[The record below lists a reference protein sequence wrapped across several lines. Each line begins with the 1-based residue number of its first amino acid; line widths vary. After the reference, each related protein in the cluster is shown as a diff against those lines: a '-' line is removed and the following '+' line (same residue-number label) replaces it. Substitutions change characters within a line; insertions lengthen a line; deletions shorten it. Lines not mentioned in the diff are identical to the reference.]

1 MTTIALIIA
10 LGAAA
15 LRLTA
20 GYLFG
25 VQRAFGAREQ
35 LRAQTLRQA
44 QDIELLREE
53 LAHKTTEQEQS
64 LRTTIE
70 NALAPLVQ
78 REQLSIDLSRIAS
91 DAGTRRDLTKLLD
104 LIASAGNFSDVVLS
118 DEDGLALA
126 ANAAATEA
134 DRLAANSSLVLLM
147 ADRIAGDGRPPPLA
161 VMLHDEANKTTLS
174 RIFRVQDR
182 RLSLTVIASAE
193 GRLTPTA
200 LDPALTKVTS
210 SLAR

>member
-15 LRLTA
+15 LLLTA

-70 NALAPLVQ
+70 LLRRVRQ
-78 REQLSIDLSRIAS
+78 RTNKAGAKQGIDPDFNL
-91 DAGTRRDLTKLLD
+91 
-104 LIASAGNFSDVVLS
+104 
-118 DEDGLALA
+118 
-126 ANAAATEA
+126 
-134 DRLAANSSLVLLM
+134 SSL
-147 ADRIAGDGRPPPLA
+147 
-161 VMLHDEANKTTLS
+161 
-174 RIFRVQDR
+174 
-182 RLSLTVIASAE
+182 
-193 GRLTPTA
+193 
-200 LDPALTKVTS
+200 
-210 SLAR
+210 